1 MSNIQLFISC
11 TLIWGSTWIAI
22 TFQLGEVDPVLSVAY
37 RFTIA
42 SILLGCVCWFKKLS
56 LKLPMHIHIKMAA
69 VGLSLYTLDYSFL
82 YESQKYLVSAVV
94 ALMSSCIIYI
104 NVIMRR
110 LFLKKPIRLEV
121 VLGATFGLLGMAMI
135 FVPQFEHAQTHMF
148 LSLGITLAC
157 IAFVCAAFG
166 NVISERILDHGTPV
180 LQMNFWAMTYALVFL
195 YGYAFLNGAEL
206 VFPSSVDYYLSLL
219 FLAVFGSVLAFGA
232 YMKLVQQIGSDKA
245 AYVVLMYP
253 LVALFISTLF
263 EGYQWRL
270 PALIGVLVVLLGN
283 AIAMGKVP
291 LSIAAFK
298 VRQIKD

>member
-1 MSNIQLFISC
+1 MSNLQLFVTC

-22 TFQLGEVDPVLSVAY
+22 TFQLDEVDPVLSVAY

-42 SILLGCVCWFKKLS
+42 AIILGCVCWFKRLP

-82 YESQKYLVSAVV
+82 YESQRYLVSAVV

-110 LFLKKPIRLEV
+110 LFLKKPIRMEV
-121 VLGATFGLLGMAMI
+121 VLGATFGLLGMALI
-135 FVPQFEHAQTHMF
+135 FVPQFENEQTHLF

-157 IAFVCAAFG
+157 ISFVCAALG

-180 LQMNFWAMTYALVFL
+180 IQMNFWAMTYALFFL
-195 YGYAFLNGAEL
+195 YGFAFLNGAEFVL
-206 VFPSSVDYYLSLL
+206 PSSSDYYVSLL

-253 LVALFISTLF
+253 LVALFLSTLF
-263 EGYQWRL
+263 EGYQWHL
-270 PALIGVLVVLLGN
+270 QALIGVAVVLFGN
-283 AIAMGKVP
+283 AVAMGKVP
-291 LSIAAFK
+291 LGVLLKKSVK
-298 VRQIKD
+298 N